1 MYKAPQKER
10 TCITKTQQGVPWSSL
25 SSPVFHVHGATRRAA
40 VLRCGRL
47 EKYLSLLFLSE
58 PAKKKARKNTNS
70 VLRSLLQILSPSP
83 FSETR
88 DTHNTR
94 AHTPRHPQQHV
105 AQTPGMACAW
115 PRPLTTPSFALLAR
129 LLHTPRSL
137 CLSNGRE
144 HKALPEGGGK
154 GGAGAGAWPR
164 QQHQATWCCRGHAPV
179 CGTGSPCC
187 ACPLPCSTRPPFPSP
202 TPGHQITFLFLTHAH
217 PNPPHPSTTGPRAH
231 RTELASAPSFS
242 PLSGGPVDTLTLA
255 CA

>member
-144 HKALPEGGGK
+144 HKALPEGGGR
-154 GGAGAGAWPR
+154 GGR
-164 QQHQATWCCRGHAPV
+164 EQERGHDN
-179 CGTGSPCC
+179 
-187 ACPLPCSTRPPFPSP
+187 STRPHGAAVAMHPSVGRGAHAVHAPCPAPRVLPSHPPPQGIRSRSFSSP
-202 TPGHQITFLFLTHAH
+202 TPTPTHPTH
-217 PNPPHPSTTGPRAH
+217 PPQVQGRI
-231 RTELASAPSFS
+231 APSWRA
-242 PLSGGPVDTLTLA
+242 PLLFPPCLA
-255 CA
+255 APWTP